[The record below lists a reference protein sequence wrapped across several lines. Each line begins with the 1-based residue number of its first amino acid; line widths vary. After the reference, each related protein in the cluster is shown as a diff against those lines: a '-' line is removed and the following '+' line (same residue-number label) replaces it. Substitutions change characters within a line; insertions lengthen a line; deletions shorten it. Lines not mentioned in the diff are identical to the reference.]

1 MRNPYLLVF
10 LLVQTACRYRLYD
23 LMRLRRDEG
32 DERHHA
38 EIDEARDN
46 ADDEQK
52 TKKAWQPSPPT
63 ESVAL

>member
-1 MRNPYLLVF
+1 MRTPIVWVF
-10 LLVQTACRYRLYD
+10 LFVQAACRYRLDD

-52 TKKAWQPSPPT
+52 SKKAWQPSPPT